1 MDKTGQ
7 RATQCSTT
15 VRAHV
20 NADQSARCEVNSISD
35 MGQASREETARE
47 PAEKHLTLG
56 QLFAP
61 LFKSLNLLDKKIV
74 PKPGFGSS
82 EFQGPGNLSRAE
94 SDLLSNDLLAE
105 NAK

>member
-7 RATQCSTT
+7 RATQGSAA

-20 NADQSARCEVNSISD
+20 YADQSARCEVNSISD

-82 EFQGPGNLSRAE
+82 EFQGPGSSFQRRIRFAIE
-94 SDLLSNDLLAE
+94 RLAC
-105 NAK
+105 